1 MTIFMASFVFVVL
14 AEMGDKTQL
23 LAMAFATR
31 YPANTV
37 LAGVLV
43 ATLLNH
49 LLAVVLGS
57 WLTNFVPFD
66 SIQIAASASFI
77 FFGLWTLHGD
87 KLEGEDKKYKFS
99 PFWTVAVAFFFAEMG
114 DKTQLATVAL
124 AAKYHTILPVWMGTT
139 AGMMVAD
146 AFGIIVGVVLGK
158 KIPERFVKWFAA
170 AIFILFGI
178 VGLYDSLPESLL
190 TPPVMAEGLL
200 IVVLLIVLVVRL
212 NHHRKSQW
220 NKIVKKMSHREGK
233 HERKHHQLDH
243 KEKEVE
249 T

>member
-1 MTIFMASFVFVVL
+1 MTVFIASFLFVVL

-31 YPANTV
+31 FPAKTV

-57 WLTNFVPFD
+57 WLTEFVPLNV
-66 SIQIAASASFI
+66 IQIAASASFI
-77 FFGLWTLHGD
+77 LFGLWTLRGD
-87 KLEGEDKKYKFS
+87 KLEGEDKKYRFS
-99 PFWTVAVAFFFAEMG
+99 PFWTVAVAFFCAEMG

-124 AAKYHTILPVWMGTT
+124 AAKYQSILPIWMGTT

-170 AIFILFGI
+170 TIFILFGI
-178 VGLYDSLPESLL
+178 IGLYDSLPESLL
-190 TPPVMAEGLL
+190 TPPVMAGGLL
-200 IVVLLIVLVVRL
+200 GIVLLVGLVVRL

-220 NKIVKKMSHREGK
+220 NKIVKKMSHRE
-233 HERKHHQLDH
+233 RKHHQLSH
-243 KEKEVE
+243 EEVE
-249 T
+249 R

>member
-1 MTIFMASFVFVVL
+1 MTIFIAAFLFVVL

-31 YPANTV
+31 YPAKTV
-37 LAGVLV
+37 LAGVLA

-57 WLTNFVPFD
+57 FLTDFIPM
-66 SIQIAASASFI
+66 STIQIAASLSFI
-77 FFGLWTLHGD
+77 FFGLWTLRGD
-87 KLEGEDKKYKFS
+87 ELEGEDKKYKFS

-124 AAKYHTILPVWMGTT
+124 AAKYQSILPIWMGTT

-158 KIPERFVKWFAA
+158 RIPERFVKWFAA
-170 AIFILFGI
+170 VIFILFGFI
-178 VGLYDSLPESLL
+178 GLYDSLPARFLTLPAMAGALL
-190 TPPVMAEGLL
+190 AVAALIWL
-200 IVVLLIVLVVRL
+200 IVRWGD
-212 NHHRKSQW
+212 R
-220 NKIVKKMSHREGK
+220 REAAPPQDADG
-233 HERKHHQLDH
+233 
-243 KEKEVE
+243 
-249 T
+249 

>member
-1 MTIFMASFVFVVL
+1 MTVFIASFLFVVL

-31 YPANTV
+31 FPAKTV

-49 LLAVVLGS
+49 LMAVVLGN
-57 WLTNFVPFD
+57 WLTSVVPFD
-66 SIQIAASASFI
+66 GIQIAAAASFI
-77 FFGLWTLHGD
+77 LFGLWTLRGD
-87 KLEGEDKKYKFS
+87 RLEGEDKKYAFS

-124 AAKYHTILPVWMGTT
+124 AAKYHSILPIWMGTT
-139 AGMMVAD
+139 AGMLVAD

-170 AIFILFGI
+170 AIFIFFG
-178 VGLYDSLPESLL
+178 VAGLYITLPKSLL
-190 TPPVMAEGLL
+190 TPPLIAGGL
-200 IVVLLIVLVVRL
+200 LLIVLLIGLVVHMDR
-212 NHHRKSQW
+212 HRKP
-220 NKIVKKMSHREGK
+220 HRYKVG
-233 HERKHHQLDH
+233 
-243 KEKEVE
+243 
-249 T
+249 

>member
-1 MTIFMASFVFVVL
+1 MTVFVASFLFVVL

-31 YPANTV
+31 FPARTV

-57 WLTNFVPFD
+57 WLTNLVPLD
-66 SIQIAASASFI
+66 AVQIAASASFI
-77 FFGLWTLHGD
+77 LFGLWTLRGD
-87 KLEGEDKKYKFS
+87 KLEGEDKKYRFS

-124 AAKYHTILPVWMGTT
+124 AAKYHSIVPIWMGTT

-170 AIFILFGI
+170 AVFILFGI
-178 VGLYDSLPESLL
+178 AGLYDSLPDHLL
-190 TPPVMAEGLL
+190 TPQSAAGGILVILLLTGL
-200 IVVLLIVLVVRL
+200 VAAMS
-212 NHHRKSQW
+212 HRKSQW
-220 NKIVKKMSHREGK
+220 NKIVKKAAHEEHEHHHKHHEEGK
-233 HERKHHQLDH
+233 W
-243 KEKEVE
+243 
-249 T
+249 